1 MPLFYKSG
9 EEIRTGDRV
18 IISGQPGEIEVVA
31 DPILHP
37 DDWLVTECGAGVMIV
52 EIVEPKRFGRL
63 FIANPNEDVDLK
75 FVSRS
80 ADSS

>member
-1 MPLFYKSG
+1 M
-9 EEIRTGDRV
+9 

-37 DDWLVTECGAGVMIV
+37 DDWFVTEHGGGVMIV